1 MNYFEL
7 YGWQPKFFI
16 DEKELRNKYIAL
28 SRTNHP
34 DYFMDSEI
42 EIQNENFD
50 FSTLNNIAYKT
61 LSNFDSRME
70 YILNLELN
78 EAFQEEK
85 LHNEFLMEMME
96 INESIMELEF
106 DFDAEKLKQLQ
117 TDVENMEK
125 DNFEAIKPI
134 LLSFD
139 NQSFEKKD
147 LLEIKKYFLK
157 KKYLLRI
164 RNQFSKFASHS

>member
-85 LHNEFLMEMME
+85 LPNEFLMEMME

-106 DFDAEKLKQLQ
+106 DFDAEKLKQLNR
-117 TDVENMEK
+117 DVENIE
-125 DNFEAIKPI
+125 NNNLEAIKPI

-139 NQSFEKKD
+139 NQTIEKKD

>member
-28 SRTNHP
+28 SRSNHP

-70 YILNLELN
+70 YILNLELH
-78 EAFQEEK
+78 EEFQEEK
-85 LHNEFLMEMME
+85 LPNEFLMEMME
-96 INESIMELEF
+96 INEAIMELEF
-106 DFDAEKLKQLQ
+106 DFDAQKLKQLQ
-117 TDVENMEK
+117 TDIENMEK
-125 DNFEAIKPI
+125 YNFEAIIPK

-139 NQSFEKKD
+139 NQTIEKKD
-147 LLEIKKYFLK
+147 LLEIKKYYLK

>member
-34 DYFMDSEI
+34 DYYMDSEQT
-42 EIQNENFD
+42 IQDENFD

-70 YILNLELN
+70 YILNLELH
-78 EAFQEEK
+78 EEFQEEK
-85 LHNEFLMEMME
+85 LPNEFLMEMME

-106 DFDAEKLKQLQ
+106 DFDAEKLNQLQ
-117 TDVENMEK
+117 RDVENIE
-125 DNFEAIKPI
+125 NNNLEAIKPI

-157 KKYLLRI
+157 KRYLLRI